1 MVIIMLSKNSN
12 GILTDFIQKPQK
24 QSAPKLHQLFNN
36 DSAPFQIPT
45 ARELIIEKLT
55 WYKWFEKEHADF
67 LNGAKIS
74 EDKES
79 QELCKLI
86 NIDFED
92 LDISVIDEYLDNK
105 QERCVAGK
113 ILSFKDFKLKNH

>member
-1 MVIIMLSKNSN
+1 MVIVMQLNLSN
-12 GILTDFIQKPQK
+12 GIVTDFIKKPQK
-24 QSAPKLHQLFNN
+24 QSAPKLHHLFNN

-67 LNGAKIS
+67 LKGYKFN

-86 NIDFED
+86 NVDWQD
-92 LDISVIDEYLDNK
+92 LDVSVIDEYLDNK
-105 QERCVAGK
+105 QERCVTGN